1 MGLTEANK
9 NRIKNAIIPAIFFSL
24 FMVLGFSAKHYK
36 GIAHAGLLMGLF
48 MAIFVAC
55 ISAISCI
62 YICLDKLKN
71 KQIGKPS
78 ILNVKIEKSWVY
90 FFLSFA
96 VILVLWLPT
105 LLALYPGL
113 YCYDASWQ
121 YDTYMMGEV
130 TEHHP
135 VIHTYLI
142 GFLIDTVHKLTGSFN
157 KGILAYTLVQMLI
170 MGVGCAF
177 VLYLLHRRKAPTWMH
192 IFALLFFVA
201 FPPFVIFVFTAT
213 KDSIFAIA
221 VADFLFLNLF
231 LIEDKKAF
239 FDKKSNIVHWVI
251 LALVVCI
258 LRNNAIYALIL
269 TLPFFV
275 YMLVKSDCNKK
286 KAFTMLLLTVFIYVI
301 YKYPISK
308 AVTVGGTSETEML
321 SVPCQQ
327 IMRVYKY
334 HYDELPSEYT
344 EEVERFFDDKAW
356 YGYYVPEIAD
366 ATKGSLRKNLYE
378 SDKKEFFSLWF
389 NLFKLYPKEY
399 IDSILENTYGFYYPW
414 PHYIIYSFG
423 DEGYTPIVVMQP
435 GELNSKLSGLLS
447 FYKQF
452 ENGPIVQKMPFISWL
467 FAPATFM
474 YIALIMAFYMGG
486 SVKRGY
492 SVQFIF
498 LGLLWLTYLLGPV
511 AMVRYALYLYALVP
525 VWPAYLLSKRESING
540 I

>member
-1 MGLTEANK
+1 MGLTASNR
-9 NRIKNAIIPAIFFSL
+9 NRIKSAIIPAILISL

-36 GIAHAGLLMGLF
+36 GIEHVGLF
-48 MAIFVAC
+48 IGLFIVLC
-55 ISAISCI
+55 GVLLCVISCI
-62 YICLDKLKN
+62 YICLDKRKK
-71 KQIGKPS
+71 KQIEKLS

-90 FFLSFA
+90 FFISFT
-96 VILVLWLPT
+96 VILILWLPT

-221 VADFLFLNLF
+221 VADFIFLNLF
-231 LIEDKKAF
+231 LIKNKKTF
-239 FDKKSNIVHWVI
+239 FEKKTNIVHWVI

-258 LRNNAIYALIL
+258 LRNNAIYALVL

-286 KAFTMLLLTVFIYVI
+286 KAFTMLVLTIAIYVI

-334 HYDELPSEYT
+334 HYDDMPYKYRDKVEYYFDSE
-344 EEVERFFDDKAW
+344 AW

-366 ATKGSLRKNLYE
+366 ATKGSLRKDRYE
-378 SDKKEFFSLWF
+378 SMRGQFFTLWF
-389 NLFKLYPKEY
+389 QLLDCYPQEY
-399 IDSILENTYGFYYPW
+399 VDSFLENTYGFYYPW

-435 GELNSKLSGLLS
+435 GELNSKIPALLN

-452 ENGPIVQKMPFISWL
+452 ENGPVVQKMPFISWL

-486 SVKRGY
+486 SVKKGY
-492 SVQFIF
+492 CIQFIF
-498 LGLLWLTYLLGPV
+498 IGLLWLTYLLGPV

-525 VWPAYLLSKRESING
+525 VWPAYLLSKRDSIDG

>member
-9 NRIKNAIIPAIFFSL
+9 NRIKNAIIPAILISL

-36 GIAHAGLLMGLF
+36 GIEHVGLLIGLF
-48 MAIFVAC
+48 IVLCGVFLCV
-55 ISAISCI
+55 ISCI
-62 YICLDKLKN
+62 YICLDKRKK

-192 IFALLFFVA
+192 VFALLFFVA

-239 FDKKSNIVHWVI
+239 FNKKSNIVHWII

-334 HYDELPSEYT
+334 HGDMLPSEYT
-344 EEVERFFDDKAW
+344 KEVERFFDDKAW

-366 ATKGSLRKNLYE
+366 ATKGSLRKSLYE
-378 SDKKEFFSLWF
+378 SEKGKFFSLWL

-399 IDSILENTYGFYYPW
+399 VDSFLENTYGFYYPW

-435 GELNSKLSGLLS
+435 GELNSKLPGLLS

-492 SVQFIF
+492 IVQFIF

-525 VWPAYLLSKRESING
+525 VWPAYLLSKRDSIDG